1 MIKTK
6 YKRKRLRLGGVQA
19 TSSAKNVTRVIL
31 PHQKKKLKKSRVNNT
46 IVLQAC
52 PIKTEIKFMFK
63 QLTPGGIAWK

>member
-6 YKRKRLRLGGVQA
+6 YKRKRLRLGGFQA

-31 PHQKKKLKKSRVNNT
+31 PHQKKKLKKTRTKNT
-46 IVLQAC
+46 IVFEVC
-52 PIKTEIKFMFK
+52 PIRTEIKFMFK